1 MEGRWDRTDRHTV
14 INTVSRNPQ
23 TTPKLSDIKDQEC
36 AARDGRQEQGAKSGP
51 QYEEL
56 RSSSVGHLVKVGCDW
71 LSKSTVIANY
81 ADGYALNRWGGK
93 YKYSSVIL
101 HSEDLVRVVMLF

>member
-1 MEGRWDRTDRHTV
+1 M

-36 AARDGRQEQGAKSGP
+36 AASDGRQEQGAKSVP
-51 QYEEL
+51 QP
-56 RSSSVGHLVKVGCDW
+56 RSSSVGRRVKVGCDW

-81 ADGYALNRWGGK
+81 ADGYALNRWGEM
-93 YKYSSVIL
+93 INIHL
-101 HSEDLVRVVMLF
+101 